1 MIAFEAPTA
10 SPLSPAVALSGLLL
24 DLLALLP
31 LRRCG
36 APG

>member
-1 MIAFEAPTA
+1 MVFEAPTA
-10 SPLSPAVALSGLLL
+10 PPVSPATRPAGLLL
-24 DLLALLP
+24 ALLPLLP